1 MSTFITGKHLPRR
14 TFVRGMGATV
24 ALPFLDAMIPA
35 GRKLDRAA
43 LDTTRLIC
51 IEESHGS
58 AGFSP
63 FGLEQNLFTPAKVG
77 RDFEINPAG
86 HLASLS
92 PYQDYLTIVSDTD
105 SKMAL
110 AFATPEIGGDHFRS
124 SAVFLTQSHPKQT
137 QGSDVFAGISLDQQH
152 AQRFGMDT
160 PIPSLQFCIEPLDQS
175 GGCWYNYSCA
185 YTNSIS
191 WASPTEPLPMT
202 RDPRAAFDQV
212 FGAGGTEEERAIRRR
227 TNRSILDWMV
237 QEIATVR
244 RRLIP
249 ADQQRLEGYTEN
261 IREVERRIAGIEA
274 YNNSG
279 EQRELPEAPS
289 GVPDSY
295 SEHVA
300 LLLEIQAL
308 ALETDI
314 TRVTSFKMG
323 RDNLGRI
330 FPESGTM
337 SPWHGASHF
346 GDSPEK
352 ILDFNQLQRYR
363 MGTIVPFIERLK
375 NTMEG
380 EASLL
385 DKTVILW
392 GSPMSNPNVHQ
403 HTRCPLVMIGHGNG
417 ALPGNLHIKAPLGTP
432 MANAYVSLLQ
442 RLGHD
447 DVTSFGD
454 STGELPLSAVPDTAA
469 VG

>member
-1 MSTFITGKHLPRR
+1 MSMIITGKQLPRR
-14 TFVRGMGATV
+14 TFLRGMGATM

-43 LDTTRLIC
+43 LDRTRLIC

-58 AGFSP
+58 AGCSP
-63 FGLEQNLFTPAKVG
+63 FGLSQNLFEPAQLG
-77 RDFEINPAG
+77 RDFEINPMG
-86 HLASLS
+86 HLAPLS

-105 SKMAL
+105 SRMAE
-110 AFATPEIGGDHFRS
+110 AWATPEIGGDHFRS
-124 SAVFLTQSHPKQT
+124 TAVFLTQSHPRQT
-137 QGSDVFAGISLDQQH
+137 QSSDVYAGISVDQQH

-160 PIPSLQFCIEPLDQS
+160 PIRSLQFCIEPLDQS

-191 WASPTEPLPMT
+191 WASATEPLPMT

-212 FGAGGTEEERAIRRR
+212 FGAGGTDEERAIRRR
-227 TNRSILDWMV
+227 TNSSILDWMV
-237 QEIATVR
+237 QEIATLR
-244 RRLIP
+244 RRLMP
-249 ADQQRLEGYTEN
+249 GDQQRMDRYMEN
-261 IREVERRIAGIEA
+261 IREVELRIAGVEA

-279 EQRELPEAPS
+279 EQREMPEAPS

-295 SEHVA
+295 TEHVA

-308 ALETDI
+308 AFETDM

-337 SPWHGASHF
+337 SPHHGASHF
-346 GDSPEK
+346 GDSSEK
-352 ILDFNQLQRYR
+352 VLDFNQIQRFR
-363 MGTIVPFIERLK
+363 LGTIVPFIERLK

-385 DKTVILW
+385 DKTVVLW
-392 GSPMSNPNVHQ
+392 GSPMSDPNVHN
-403 HTRCPLVMIGHGNG
+403 HRRCPLVLIGHGNG
-417 ALPGNLHIKAPLGTP
+417 ALPGNLHIKAPRGTP
-432 MANAYVSLLQ
+432 MANAFVSLLHK
-442 RLGHD
+442 LGHD

-454 STGELPLSAVPDTAA
+454 STGKLPLDAAQADVA